1 MGVVHHQAAMYAA
14 AAMTSSPVLRDAL
27 TFRPATVGDLQQVVA
42 LLQEDALG
50 ATREDTTHLRRYED
64 AFRELDA
71 DPNNTVYVAA
81 RDGRVVGTLQLTMI
95 RNLTYTG
102 GLRAQIEGVRSHRDA
117 RGQGVGRFMIEAA
130 VEIAKARGAHLVQL
144 TSNKARLKAL
154 EFYER
159 MGFVATHEG
168 FKRTLT

>member
-1 MGVVHHQAAMYAA
+1 MYAA

-27 TFRPATVGDLQQVVA
+27 TFRPATVGDLRAIVA
-42 LLQEDALG
+42 LLREDVLGEAREDA
-50 ATREDTTHLRRYED
+50 ASMRSYEQ
-64 AFRELDA
+64 AFREIDA

-95 RNLTYTG
+95 RNLTYMG

-130 VEIAKARGAHLVQL
+130 VEIANARGAHLVQL

-154 EFYER
+154 DFYER

-168 FKRTLT
+168 FKRVLT